1 MRYLAAIVICA
12 LVLVACSAK
21 ETSAPTLY
29 TELDSLIRGN
39 DNENIE
45 RVCSIIGNTDLQ
57 LRDHCVAVR
66 LLHMVLDSVNIDVL
80 ASFCGSAMG
89 WYIPYIDSVS
99 PIRYFCNENI
109 EKRLGLY
116 QKKHIKNE
124 KITYDDLFLL
134 GTVLSYFD
142 PYEFDQA
149 LSGKDKNPI
158 INIEETD
165 NEGTDSIVTDSI
177 GTDSIGY

>member
-1 MRYLAAIVICA
+1 
-12 LVLVACSAK
+12 
-21 ETSAPTLY
+21 
-29 TELDSLIRGN
+29 
-39 DNENIE
+39 
-45 RVCSIIGNTDLQ
+45 
-57 LRDHCVAVR
+57 
-66 LLHMVLDSVNIDVL
+66 MVLDSVNIDVL

>member
-1 MRYLAAIVICA
+1 MA
-12 LVLVACSAK
+12 LVGCSTK
-21 ETSAPTLY
+21 EMSVPELY
-29 TELDSLIRGN
+29 TELDSLIRI
-39 DNENIE
+39 DDEKKTEKKIE
-45 RVCSIIGNTDLQ
+45 RTCNKIGKADKS
-57 LRDHCVAVR
+57 LRDHREEVR